1 VRKYT
6 IVILNQ
12 LNSKKNKL
20 NKDDFGKYRKK
31 KTKGKKTIQGNTVAI
46 YSVS

>member
-12 LNSKKNKL
+12 LNIKEIKLTKIILKNIT
-20 NKDDFGKYRKK
+20 K
-31 KTKGKKTIQGNTVAI
+31 KTKGKKTMQGNTVAI
-46 YSVS
+46 YNVS

>member
-12 LNSKKNKL
+12 LNIKEIKLTKIILKNIT
-20 NKDDFGKYRKK
+20 KK
-31 KTKGKKTIQGNTVAI
+31 KEKKIMQGNTVAI

>member
-12 LNSKKNKL
+12 LNSKKISLTKIILENIA
-20 NKDDFGKYRKK
+20 KK